1 MSEYGYGEDFIGYG
15 VELSTQTARK
25 SRSRPRGRR
34 GLDRDAILDAAF
46 DMMSRVG
53 EVDFSVRKLGSHIGV
68 DPMTVLHHFGSK
80 DELLRRIADR
90 ALATVELPLPSAD
103 WRADLRKV
111 AVAYRDLAHR
121 HPRLFH
127 LHFRFHATGPADHAS
142 SEVVYR
148 ALRTAGLSDAEAAG
162 LGLAFYA
169 FILGYALAEAEGL
182 LRPISDEDEAELLAL
197 DPLACP
203 ATQALIPAFKALD
216 RDAAFDASVD
226 AFVDGVSCRCKAR
239 LPQRSARSRSPVSG
253 PIASLDFRESGLR
266 PDWSA
271 VQVELCGRK
280 GAERIFR
287 RQKSLVC
294 QSIQQKSLCR
304 CKACHSVPATC
315 RKQGFSIA
323 AGAGVCTVV
332 GDWAG
337 PVESRPFITM
347 KMLPAQGVYKPGT
360 ESNGTGKLLCRD
372 HEIGRSGGGAHRGV
386 GGAGLRRRPAEA
398 DAHGIS
404 RR

>member
-25 SRSRPRGRR
+25 SRSRPRGPR

-53 EVDFSVRKLGSHIGV
+53 EVDFSVRKLGSNIGV

-111 AVAYRDLAHR
+111 AGAYRDLAHR

-148 ALRTAGLSDAEAAG
+148 ALRTAGLSDADAAG

-216 RDAAFDASVD
+216 RDAAFDASVE
-226 AFVDGVSCRCKAR
+226 AFVDGVACRCKAP
-239 LPQRSARSRSPVSG
+239 LPQRSPPRGRRYRVRSP
-253 PIASLDFRESGLR
+253 A
-266 PDWSA
+266 
-271 VQVELCGRK
+271 
-280 GAERIFR
+280 
-287 RQKSLVC
+287 
-294 QSIQQKSLCR
+294 
-304 CKACHSVPATC
+304 
-315 RKQGFSIA
+315 
-323 AGAGVCTVV
+323 
-332 GDWAG
+332 
-337 PVESRPFITM
+337 
-347 KMLPAQGVYKPGT
+347 
-360 ESNGTGKLLCRD
+360 
-372 HEIGRSGGGAHRGV
+372 
-386 GGAGLRRRPAEA
+386 
-398 DAHGIS
+398 
-404 RR
+404 

>member
-53 EVDFSVRKLGSHIGV
+53 EVDFSVRKLGSNIGV

-111 AVAYRDLAHR
+111 AGAYRDLAHR

-182 LRPISDEDEAELLAL
+182 APPD
-197 DPLACP
+197 
-203 ATQALIPAFKALD
+203 
-216 RDAAFDASVD
+216 
-226 AFVDGVSCRCKAR
+226 
-239 LPQRSARSRSPVSG
+239 QRR
-253 PIASLDFRESGLR
+253 
-266 PDWSA
+266 
-271 VQVELCGRK
+271 GR
-280 GAERIFR
+280 G
-287 RQKSLVC
+287 
-294 QSIQQKSLCR
+294 
-304 CKACHSVPATC
+304 
-315 RKQGFSIA
+315 GA
-323 AGAGVCTVV
+323 AGARSAC
-332 GDWAG
+332 
-337 PVESRPFITM
+337 
-347 KMLPAQGVYKPGT
+347 LPSDPGADTGIQG
-360 ESNGTGKLLCRD
+360 
-372 HEIGRSGGGAHRGV
+372 A
-386 GGAGLRRRPAEA
+386 
-398 DAHGIS
+398 
-404 RR
+404 